1 MNIKVFLRTLKILQ
15 KNTKAVSTNETD
27 CLLETGYYIF
37 NYLDLWVIYCFYSDY
52 NNIKIQ
58 MLIKL
63 DIYLNFMIFSHWY
76 SLALLTKVTFFTSY
90 LQEGSSLVHFTFCI
104 FLKTNKK
111 TSPQKLNQYLLEMD
125 DKQRNYKYP
134 GMKPGLQSKHK
145 GNPRALACAS
155 LRNRRDHPTLLFVQ
169 LPRLPS
175 SQPPAPSPRSLSIS
189 NSNRGWGRSSV
200 LHIL

>member
-63 DIYLNFMIFSHWY
+63 DIYLNSMIFSHWY
-76 SLALLTKVTFFTSY
+76 SLALLTKVRFFTSY

-155 LRNRRDHPTLLFVQ
+155 LWTGGTTPHSCLSSSPTF
-169 LPRLPS
+169 LPPNL
-175 SQPPAPSPRSLSIS
+175 QPRPLAPSISPTQTGGGGGPQFSIS
-189 NSNRGWGRSSV
+189 F
-200 LHIL
+200 